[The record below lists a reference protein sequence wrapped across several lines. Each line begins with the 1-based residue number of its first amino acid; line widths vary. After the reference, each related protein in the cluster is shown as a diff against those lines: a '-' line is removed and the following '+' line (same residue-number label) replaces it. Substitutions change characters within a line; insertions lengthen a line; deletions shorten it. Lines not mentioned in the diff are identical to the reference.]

1 MVEKDENRLRV
12 TLRTMVNGYL
22 LEVNDEG
29 YMYYN
34 PKKMLEGFLI
44 HVGMLRLEEMTQD
57 EIKDMLKALKDG
69 GVVKKL
75 QAEVTQLKA
84 QVTELKN
91 VIRDQKREMKNNKK
105 SFIV

>member
-12 TLRTMVNGYL
+12 TLRTMANGYL

-44 HVGMLRLEEMTQD
+44 HVGMLRLEEMTQE

-75 QAEVTQLKA
+75 QAEVTLLRA
-84 QVTELKN
+84 QVVELKN